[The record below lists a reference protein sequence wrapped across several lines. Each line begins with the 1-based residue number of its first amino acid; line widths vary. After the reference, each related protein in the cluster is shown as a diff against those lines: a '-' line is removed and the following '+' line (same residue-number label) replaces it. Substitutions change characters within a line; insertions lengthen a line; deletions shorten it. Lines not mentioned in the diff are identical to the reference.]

1 MGAPVVSFRTA
12 ATVVA
17 GLAERAGPARAAAA
31 AYAAAAEAERRL
43 SVEVAEALTEAGFAR
58 YFVPERWGG
67 TAGSFAEVTAALA
80 EVGEGCASAAW
91 CGAIF
96 SFMGRM
102 AAYLPEEGQYDLW
115 AETPDRRVC
124 GSLTPAGQAVAVPG
138 GWQLSGQWTLA
149 SAVHYADWVLLGVL
163 SPSAGGVKRPAF
175 AALPRSAFEILESW
189 DSIGLRGTGSHTIVV
204 KDAFVPP
211 HRTVPIAVVRN
222 GQPGGS
228 PARCHN
234 VPLKA
239 INGLSFVAPALGSA
253 RAALAA
259 WSAWISGKRDS
270 NGAMARDNATAQL
283 ALAQS
288 SGWIDAA
295 ALLLDRNARA
305 TDRQTL
311 SSLDVSRHARDY
323 SVAIGLL
330 ARSVDE
336 LFRAGGAR
344 VQSSSNPV
352 QQAWRD
358 VNCAAGHFAL
368 RMEVN
373 AAGYAAQVWAQADQ
387 ARDIGH
393 TLQPGV
399 TEGDG

>member
-1 MGAPVVSFRTA
+1 MGGVTA
-12 ATVVA
+12 TA
-17 GLAERAGPARAAAA
+17 GLAERARPARAVAA
-31 AYAAAAEAERRL
+31 AYAASAEAERRL
-43 SVEVAEALTEAGFAR
+43 SGEVAEALTEAGFAR

-67 TAGSFAEVTAALA
+67 TAGSFAQITAALA

-91 CGAIF
+91 CGAIY

-124 GSLTPAGQAVAVPG
+124 GSLTPAGKAVAVPG

-149 SAVHYADWVLLGVL
+149 SAVHSADWALLGVL

-189 DSIGLRGTGSHTIVV
+189 DSIGLRGTGSHTIAVT
-204 KDAFVPP
+204 DAFVPP

-259 WSAWISGKRDS
+259 WSAWVSGKRDS
-270 NGAMARDNATAQL
+270 NGATARDNATAQL

-295 ALLLDRNARA
+295 ALLLERNARA

-311 SSLDVSRHARDY
+311 TSLDVSRHARDY

-368 RMEVN
+368 RLEAN
-373 AAGYAAQVWAQADQ
+373 AAAYAAQVWAQADQ
-387 ARDIGH
+387 ARDTGH
-393 TLQPGV
+393 TSQPGV
-399 TEGDG
+399 REGDGL